1 MTERLAGGGEGGELV
16 PAAGELSAAGVGVGS
31 GAAAGTFPS
40 GDATRPPRLRGGRGL
55 AAVFPGLPQLLA
67 GRVAAGG
74 YTLLLWLALLGLVA
88 WRWERIVA
96 APTGPLDHQLALL
109 TLVLALASAWTWAF
123 RDAAKGAAPLPHSRS
138 QWGLA
143 TRAFRKN
150 RTAVAA
156 LMAIV
161 SLYLMA
167 LLTPFLAPF
176 DPTLQG
182 DLVTMRLQAP
192 SGSHPLGTDHFARD
206 VLSRI
211 LYGSRVSLS
220 IGLIAVSISITIGT
234 LLGALAGFIGG
245 ALDSVIMRFVD
256 MVISFPRLILLI
268 TIIALFEPTIF
279 LIVAVLGLTQWPQ
292 VTRIVRGEVL
302 SLREREFIQAGR
314 ALGFSRARII
324 LRHVI
329 PNVLAPVIV
338 AATLGIG
345 DTIVLEAGLSFLGM
359 GVQPPTPSWG
369 TIVADGRNNLLGA
382 WWISTFSG
390 LAIVFTVVSFNLAG
404 DGLRDALDPR
414 QRS

>member
-1 MTERLAGGGEGGELV
+1 MVPGGGVERGLGPGAPGE
-16 PAAGELSAAGVGVGS
+16 A
-31 GAAAGTFPS
+31 S
-40 GDATRPPRLRGGRGL
+40 GDASARPRFRGGPGL
-55 AAVFPGLPQLLA
+55 ALLLPGLPQLLA
-67 GRVAAGG
+67 GRVASGG
-74 YTLLLWLALLGLVA
+74 YALFLWLALVGLTG
-88 WRWERIVA
+88 WRWDRVA
-96 APTGPLDHQLALL
+96 GAPAGPLDHQIAL
-109 TLVLALASAWTWAF
+109 LVLAATLAAAWGWSF
-123 RDAAKGAAPLPHSRS
+123 RDVRKGAAPLPPSRS

-143 TRAFRKN
+143 GRAFRKN
-150 RTAVAA
+150 RTAVVA
-156 LMAIV
+156 LLSIV
-161 SLYLMA
+161 TLYLVA

-176 DPTLQG
+176 DPTAQG
-182 DLVTMRLQAP
+182 PLVATRLQAP
-192 SGSHPLGTDHFARD
+192 SAAHPLGTDQFARD
-206 VLSRI
+206 LLSRI

-220 IGLIAVSISITIGT
+220 IGFIAVSISITIGT
-234 LLGALAGFIGG
+234 VLGAVAGYLGG
-245 ALDSVIMRFVD
+245 AVDAVILRFVD

-268 TIIALFEPTIF
+268 TIIALFEPSIF
-279 LIVAVLGLTQWPQ
+279 LIVVVLGLTQWPQ

-314 ALGFSRARII
+314 ALGFSRIRII
-324 LRHVI
+324 GRHVI

-369 TIVADGRNNLLGA
+369 GIVADGRNNLLGA

-390 LAIVFTVVSFNLAG
+390 LAIVLTVVSFNLAG